1 MSEAAIGGYF
11 ELELTQSGQRLH
23 LDAACFQSGR
33 AAFLALL
40 RAAKPERVW
49 MPHYLCDS
57 MYAPLRAAGV
67 SVERY
72 SLNERF
78 EIDGEPDLCEGDWLY
93 YVNYFGLCE
102 SQASA
107 IMRRFGAGRV
117 VLDNCQAFFSAPR
130 ACAATIYSP
139 RKFFGVPDGG
149 LLISTSAVAIPTT
162 VDETS
167 KQRSGYLIERLA
179 ESAEAGY
186 TSYQHAEQSLE
197 DLEPRQMSRL
207 TSRMLASIDF
217 ERAKA
222 IRNENFKA
230 LHEKLGGW
238 NKFPIDMAQ
247 VDGPM
252 CYPLFIDL
260 PGLRERLI
268 ASRIFVATYWKDVRQ
283 TVEGGSW
290 EENFVKNIVPLPCD
304 QRYGEREMQRVVEVC
319 ADFIKNR
326 MTNG

>member
-1 MSEAAIGGYF
+1 
-11 ELELTQSGQRLH
+11 
-23 LDAACFQSGR
+23 
-33 AAFLALL
+33 
-40 RAAKPERVW
+40 
-49 MPHYLCDS
+49 
-57 MYAPLRAAGV
+57 
-67 SVERY
+67 
-72 SLNERF
+72 
-78 EIDGEPDLCEGDWLY
+78 
-93 YVNYFGLCE
+93 
-102 SQASA
+102 
-107 IMRRFGAGRV
+107 
-117 VLDNCQAFFSAPR
+117 
-130 ACAATIYSP
+130 
-139 RKFFGVPDGG
+139 
-149 LLISTSAVAIPTT
+149 
-162 VDETS
+162 
-167 KQRSGYLIERLA
+167 
-179 ESAEAGY
+179 
-186 TSYQHAEQSLE
+186 
-197 DLEPRQMSRL
+197 MSRL

-217 ERAKA
+217 ERAKG